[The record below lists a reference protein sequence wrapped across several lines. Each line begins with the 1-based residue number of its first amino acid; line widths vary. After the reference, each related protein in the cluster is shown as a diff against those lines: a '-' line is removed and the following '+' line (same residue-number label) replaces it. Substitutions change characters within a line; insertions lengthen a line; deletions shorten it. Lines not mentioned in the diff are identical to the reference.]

1 MRNFA
6 IDNFEKIVMCL
17 SLVITGI
24 FWIFTISNLPQ
35 RVQKVEKRVDVIESE
50 VKDLN
55 RQFTATDVKV
65 NLILSDTNAIKNY
78 FMRK

>member
-78 FMRK
+78 FIRK